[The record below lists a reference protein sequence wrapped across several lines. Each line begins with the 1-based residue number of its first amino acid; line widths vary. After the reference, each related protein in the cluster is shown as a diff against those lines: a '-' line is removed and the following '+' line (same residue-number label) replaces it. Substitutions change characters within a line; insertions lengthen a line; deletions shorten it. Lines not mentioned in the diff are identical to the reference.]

1 MSSKI
6 ISETKNLFDG
16 LTSKKEPVNSDEVK
30 DINTDGDV
38 NINKNVNS
46 DTSVIKTD
54 GDSRNDSSDLFGSL
68 LENESV
74 KEKYVRGTHYF
85 RQDQLNDITKFAKKA
100 KKGKNEFMREVLDL
114 VFTQLKK
121 NQ

>member
-1 MSSKI
+1 MSSKMI
-6 ISETKNLFDG
+6 NETKNLFDG
-16 LTSKKEPVNSDEVK
+16 LTSKKEPANNDEIK
-30 DINTDGDV
+30 DTSTGDDV
-38 NINKNVNS
+38 NVNRNVNNG
-46 DTSVIKTD
+46 TNAIKTD
-54 GDSRNDSSDLFGSL
+54 DNSRNDSSDLFGSL

-85 RQDQLNDITKFAKKA
+85 RQDQLDDITKFAKKA